1 MKDSRLSVDAT
12 KGRGNHSRRTPPS
25 GCLSMK
31 RLFAF
36 LPFVV
41 FAAACN
47 DAQIT
52 QPDPLDSSQ
61 IGASAGGGPTESQ
74 RLRGL
79 GGRVFAVSVEEV
91 SPPGPG
97 FDNCYTFLANGT
109 FVDPLFPAPPGVPGT
124 WTQHSVGAA
133 TTYTATA
140 EFQIPGGG
148 PLVTL
153 VQEGT
158 VTPAPGRGILQLEA
172 NTTVFVGEAPTF
184 VFFSRGQEVD
194 VCP

>member
-1 MKDSRLSVDAT
+1 MLRKHHTPWLAISLTWMSR
-12 KGRGNHSRRTPPS
+12 
-25 GCLSMK
+25 MK
-31 RLFAF
+31 RLLAV
-36 LPFVV
+36 LPIVV

-47 DAQIT
+47 DAHIT

-61 IGASAGGGPTESQ
+61 IGASARAGIGAGPRESQ

-79 GGRVFAVSVEEV
+79 GGRVFAVHVEEL

-97 FDNCYTFLANGT
+97 FDNCYTFLADGT
-109 FVDPLFPAPPGVPGT
+109 FVDPLFFGPPGVPGT

-140 EFQIPGGG
+140 EFEIPDG
-148 PLVTL
+148 PTITL

-158 VTPAPGRGILQLEA
+158 VTPARGRGVLQLEA
-172 NTTVFVGEAPTF
+172 NTTVFVDGAPAADF
-184 VFFSRGQEVD
+184 LSRGQEVD
-194 VCP
+194 DCPF